1 MLDIAYCIQTAIWKA
16 DCIDSTGSGSI
27 TDVRHAA
34 IRRDD
39 YTCQAC
45 GLHSSVTEHD
55 MWCGLEVHHM
65 DDNHDNNEDGN
76 LVTVCPLCH
85 GILHLDLML
94 SQGLMPGRFLWT
106 DAIPQI
112 HLNMIT
118 HVRAVAEILT
128 AETEAE
134 PSLSGSALAWA
145 RDESVALRDKCRKLC
160 ESIGTLEIPD
170 GLEILRERKDGG
182 LLIRDNPALFGEVL
196 GTFMRRNPTARER
209 DAVARHLRP
218 LRWFYDWE
226 ADSKAKCY
234 AASDVWNN
242 GRQWYNEWTWLAQR
256 ALDDLARQGLCP

>member
-1 MLDIAYCIQTAIWKA
+1 MLDIAYCIQTAIWTA
-16 DCIDSTGSGSI
+16 DCIDSTGNGSI

-45 GLHSSVTEHD
+45 GLHSSITELD

-65 DDNHDNNEDGN
+65 DDNHDNNEDSN

-94 SQGLMPGRFLWT
+94 QEGRMPGRFLWT

-112 HLNMIT
+112 QLNMIT

-128 AETEAE
+128 AEMQAD
-134 PSLSGSALAWA
+134 PSLPAAA
-145 RDESVALRDKCRKLC
+145 IAQAMKLRDKCRNVC
-160 ESIGTLEIPD
+160 ESIGRLGIPD
-170 GLEILRERKDGG
+170 GLAILHERKDGG
-182 LLIRDNPALFGEVL
+182 RLIADNPALFGEVL
-196 GTFMRRNPTARER
+196 GIFMRRNPTARER
-209 DAVARHLRP
+209 DAVAKHLRP

-226 ADSKAKCY
+226 ADSRAKCY

-242 GRQWYNEWTWLAQR
+242 GRQWYNEWAWLAQR
-256 ALDDLARQGLCP
+256 VLDGLARQDLHP